1 MKQTNEQRQ
10 SHARHAPEIE
20 DSESARPP
28 VFPWTTYYFRCARPP
43 SHRHGHTATPTP
55 ARGGRPPAS
64 ADLPRESVTL
74 LSWHAFL
81 NVYRLASSRPGA
93 LPAPLQPPSSWQ
105 APRNCASSGG
115 SSRRARGRFGRIE
128 ARGEGRGGEARD
140 KKIDDGGSR
149 PRCCGAWR
157 ATPTH
162 GGGRA
167 TSATRSPNGSTT
179 IFKVV

>member
-1 MKQTNEQRQ
+1 V
-10 SHARHAPEIE
+10 P
-20 DSESARPP
+20 DRPA
-28 VFPWTTYYFRCARPP
+28 T
-43 SHRHGHTATPTP
+43 GTATPTP

-179 IFKVV
+179 IFKVILVSCPCVATAHNNTHVNYPLKRSQNFLLIIFAFHIIFF